1 MPWISTI
8 SGTLSE
14 IISSCTLVPNGYEP
28 NVRPSFRVVDPAP
41 EADSFDLSTITEF
54 TLFLIFTLDLGFSF
68 LSVAI
73 NVAPV
78 SLAPKLRKLIDFPPF
93 EKTSL
98 SAVRTSVDPSVLI
111 RAYLSSSNAV
121 KVSLSPPVTTEDSVL
136 LAILTVNSFLILIL
150 ADVKS
155 TLETFALGSAV
166 YSVLSEDATRF
177 VPRSVKS
184 CTSICVATVPPMATP
199 VTVVTPAI
207 VT

>member
-1 MPWISTI
+1 M
-8 SGTLSE
+8 
-14 IISSCTLVPNGYEP
+14 
-28 NVRPSFRVVDPAP
+28 
-41 EADSFDLSTITEF
+41 
-54 TLFLIFTLDLGFSF
+54 DLGFSF
-68 LSVAI
+68 LRVAI

-78 SLAPKLRKLIDFPPF
+78 SSAPKLRKLIDFPPF

-155 TLETFALGSAV
+155 TLETLAFGSLV
-166 YSVLSEDATRF
+166 
-177 VPRSVKS
+177 
-184 CTSICVATVPPMATP
+184 
-199 VTVVTPAI
+199 
-207 VT
+207 